1 MGNSLEGKVAMV
13 TASTRGIGYAI
24 ANRFADEGA
33 KVYFAVRNQERGAE
47 AVKAV
52 RARGLRADLVPFNGD
67 DPATHTAAVET
78 IVAKEGRLD
87 ILVNN
92 FGQSDPK
99 KDLDITRITYE
110 TFEETVTSD
119 LSSVFN
125 TCKAAANLAMIP
137 QNSGS
142 IINIGSVAGIC
153 PDNTQ
158 CGYGVAKASILHLT
172 RMMAKQLAPY
182 FIRVNAINP
191 GIIATDAV
199 ADNLTAEL
207 QEMYLQNTLIKRLG
221 TPGDIAAM
229 ALFLAGDESTYI
241 TSHFMNVSGGWGC

>member
-1 MGNSLEGKVAMV
+1 MEQRLEGKVAMV

-33 KVYFAVRNQERGAE
+33 KVYFAVRNKERGTA
-47 AVKAV
+47 AVEAV
-52 RARGLRADLVPFNGD
+52 RARGGKAEMVLFNGNH
-67 DPATHTAAVET
+67 PETHTSSVET

-92 FGQSDPK
+92 FGRSNPM

-110 TFEETVTSD
+110 TFENTVMAD

-142 IINIGSVAGIC
+142 IINIGSVAGIS

-172 RMMAKQLAPY
+172 RMMAKQLAPH

-199 ADNLTAEL
+199 ADNLTPEL
-207 QEMYLQNTLIKRLG
+207 QEMYLQNPLIKRLG
-221 TPGDIAAM
+221 EVEDIASM
-229 ALFLAGDESTYI
+229 AAFLASDESSYI
-241 TSHFMNVSGGWGC
+241 TSEFMNVTGGWGC